1 MIGIDYIKYV
11 NDAAYVVKCEVM
23 IDKFAAQG
31 TNQLNMD
38 LVQAYRNWQGCD
50 HVLRSQTHFMFCQT
64 IQEAEALE
72 YL

>member
-1 MIGIDYIKYV
+1 
-11 NDAAYVVKCEVM
+11 M
-23 IDKFAAQG
+23 IDKFATQG

>member
-11 NDAAYVVKCEVM
+11 GDIAYRIKRELQ
-23 IDKFAAQG
+23 IEKFVIKG
-31 TNQLNMD
+31 TDQVNMD
-38 LVQAYRNWQGCD
+38 LVQSYRNWQGCD

-64 IQEAEALE
+64 IQEAELLE